1 MFEAE
6 LALAK
11 KIAFKVGSLLKNST
25 EKNIIS
31 QYGKDIKLE
40 LDVRIEALIKKE
52 ITLSS
57 SNPILGEESGL
68 EGELSEDGFLWII
81 DPIDG
86 TMNFS
91 RDIPAACVSIALWK
105 GNEPIL
111 GVIYD
116 FYRDELFSAVVGNT
130 PRLSINQKDKSQA
143 LLATGFPTY
152 MKNDDSTLEHFI
164 KCVQEYKKIRMI
176 GSAALSLAYVSC
188 GRFDA
193 YMENSIK
200 LWDVAAGIALCRAA
214 GIETKYSFIDSNYTM
229 NVYCGIQ

>member
-6 LALAK
+6 LTLAK
-11 KIAFKVGSLLKNST
+11 SVARTAGSFLKSST
-25 EKNIIS
+25 EKHITS
-31 QYGKDIKLE
+31 QEGKDIKLE
-40 LDVRIEALIKKE
+40 LDVQTEALIKKE
-52 ITLSS
+52 ISLNSPY
-57 SNPILGEESGL
+57 PILGEESGL
-68 EGELSEDGFLWII
+68 ECELCNDGFLWII

-91 RDIPAACVSIALWK
+91 REIPIACISIALWQN
-105 GNEPIL
+105 NEPIL

-116 FYRDELFSAVVGNT
+116 FYRDELFSAIVGEVRAAAK
-130 PRLSINQKDKSQA
+130 PKERSQA
-143 LLATGFPTY
+143 ILATGFPVY
-152 MKNDDSTLEHFI
+152 MKNDADTLTQFI
-164 KCVQEYKKIRMI
+164 QSVQEYKKIRMI

-214 GIETKYSFIDSNYTM
+214 HIETKYSFIDSNYTM
-229 NVYCGIQ
+229 NVYCGIK